1 MTFFNFSK
9 LFRKFVQNKFM
20 IISLVGY
27 MGSGKSHIS
36 KILSEKIN
44 FSLIDLDKEIC
55 KRNKLTIPEIFEKKG
70 EIYFRKLERE
80 TLEEILATKENI
92 VLSLG
97 GGTPVYYNN
106 MEIINNNSTSFFL
119 RTSISTLIE
128 RISKQK
134 EKRPLIANIPDEDLP
149 EFIAKHLFERN
160 QFYSKAQFSIST
172 DSKEPEIIMN
182 EIIEKLY
189 L

>member
-1 MTFFNFSK
+1 
-9 LFRKFVQNKFM
+9 M

-36 KILSEKIN
+36 KILSEKLN
-44 FSLIDLDKEIC
+44 FRLIDLDKEIS
-55 KRNKLTIPEIFEKKG
+55 KRNKLTIPEIFAKKG

-80 TLEEILATKENI
+80 ALEEILATEENL

-97 GGTPVYYNN
+97 GGTPAYYNN
-106 MEIINNNSTSFFL
+106 MEIINSNSRSVFM
-119 RTSISTLIE
+119 RASVGTLAE
-128 RISKQK
+128 RLSKQK
-134 EKRPLIANIPDEDLP
+134 EKRPLIANIADEDLP

-160 QFYSKAQFSIST
+160 AFYSKAQFNVVT
-172 DSKEPEIIMN
+172 DNRQPEEIVA

>member
-1 MTFFNFSK
+1 
-9 LFRKFVQNKFM
+9 M
-20 IISLVGY
+20 IISLIGY
-27 MGSGKSHIS
+27 MGCGKSHVS

-44 FSLIDLDKEIC
+44 FRLIDLDKEISR
-55 KRNKLTIPEIFEKKG
+55 RNKLTIPEIFEKKG

-80 TLEEILATKENI
+80 ALEEILASEENV

-106 MEIINNNSTSFFL
+106 MEIINHNSKSIFL
-119 RTSISTLIE
+119 RASVATLSE
-128 RISKQK
+128 RLSKQK
-134 EKRPLIANIPDEDLP
+134 EKRPLIAHISEEDLP

-160 QFYSKAQFSIST
+160 PFYSKAQFSVST
-172 DSKEPEIIMN
+172 DARTPE
-182 EIIEKLY
+182 EIVAEITEKLY

>member
-1 MTFFNFSK
+1 
-9 LFRKFVQNKFM
+9 M
-20 IISLVGY
+20 IISLIGY

-36 KILSEKIN
+36 KILSDKIN
-44 FSLIDLDKEIC
+44 FKLIDLDKEISW
-55 KRNKLTIPEIFEKKG
+55 RNKLTIPEIFEKKG

-80 TLEEILATKENI
+80 TLEEILATQENI

-106 MEIINNNSTSFFL
+106 MEIINNNSKSIFL
-119 RTSISTLIE
+119 RASIATLTE

-134 EKRPLIANIPDEDLP
+134 EKRPLIAKISDEDLP

-160 QFYSKAQFSIST
+160 VFYSKAQFSIGT
-172 DSKEPEIIMN
+172 DNKTPEEIVN
-182 EIIEKLY
+182 EITEKLY

>member
-1 MTFFNFSK
+1 
-9 LFRKFVQNKFM
+9 M

-27 MGSGKSHIS
+27 MGSGKTHIS
-36 KILSEKIN
+36 KILSEKLN
-44 FSLIDLDKEIC
+44 FKFIDLDKEIFQ
-55 KRNKLTIPEIFEKKG
+55 RNKLTIPEIFEKKG
-70 EIYFRKLERE
+70 ELYFRKLERE
-80 TLEEILATKENI
+80 TLEEILAKEKNT

-106 MEIINNNSTSFFL
+106 MEIINNNSKSVFL
-119 RTSISTLIE
+119 KASVGTLSE
-128 RISKQK
+128 RLSKQK
-134 EKRPLIANIPDEDLP
+134 EKRPLIAHISDENLP

-160 QFYSKAQFSIST
+160 SFYGKAQLSVST
-172 DSKEPEIIMN
+172 DHRQPEDIVD

>member
-1 MTFFNFSK
+1 
-9 LFRKFVQNKFM
+9 M
-20 IISLVGY
+20 IISLIGY
-27 MGSGKSHIS
+27 MGSGKTHIS

-44 FSLIDLDKEIC
+44 FELIDLDKEISR
-55 KRNKLTIPEIFEKKG
+55 RNKLTIPEIFEKKG

-80 TLEEILATKENI
+80 ILEEVLAAQQNI
-92 VLSLG
+92 ILSLG

-106 MEIINNNSTSFFL
+106 MEIINHNSKTIFL
-119 RTSISTLIE
+119 RTSVATLSE
-128 RISKQK
+128 RLSKQK
-134 EKRPLIANIPDEDLP
+134 EKRPLIANISDENLP

-160 QFYSKAQFSIST
+160 EFYSKAQHHVTT
-172 DSKEPEIIMN
+172 DNREPEDIVN

>member
-1 MTFFNFSK
+1 M
-9 LFRKFVQNKFM
+9 V
-20 IISLVGY
+20 ISLIGY

-36 KILSEKIN
+36 KILSDKIN
-44 FSLIDLDKEIC
+44 FKLIDLDKEISW
-55 KRNKLTIPEIFEKKG
+55 RNKLTIPEIFEKKG

-80 TLEEILATKENI
+80 TLEEILATQENI

-106 MEIINNNSTSFFL
+106 MEIINHNSKSIFL
-119 RTSISTLIE
+119 RASISTLVA
-128 RISKQK
+128 RLSKQK
-134 EKRPLIANIPDEDLP
+134 EKRPLIAKITDEDLP

-160 QFYSKAQFSIST
+160 IFYSKAQFSIST
-172 DSKEPEIIMN
+172 DNKTPEDIVKEIT
-182 EIIEKLY
+182 EKLY

>member
-1 MTFFNFSK
+1 
-9 LFRKFVQNKFM
+9 M

-44 FSLIDLDKEIC
+44 FKLIDLDKEIS

-80 TLEEILATKENI
+80 TLEEILASEENVI
-92 VLSLG
+92 LSLG
-97 GGTPVYYNN
+97 GGTPAYYNN
-106 MEIINNNSTSFFL
+106 MEIINLNSKSVFL
-119 RTSISTLIE
+119 RASVGTLAG

-134 EKRPLIANIPDEDLP
+134 EKRPLIANILDEDLP

-160 QFYSKAQFSIST
+160 EFYGKAQYQVNT
-172 DSKEPEIIMN
+172 DSREPEAIVQ

>member
-1 MTFFNFSK
+1 
-9 LFRKFVQNKFM
+9 M

-36 KILSEKIN
+36 KILSDKLD
-44 FSLIDLDKEIC
+44 FKLIDLDKEISR
-55 KRNKLTIPEIFEKKG
+55 RNKLTIPEIFEKKG
-70 EIYFRKLERE
+70 EIHFRKLERE
-80 TLEEILATKENI
+80 ILEEILAAEENI

-106 MEIINNNSTSFFL
+106 MEIINLNSKSIFL
-119 RTSISTLIE
+119 RTSINTLIE

-134 EKRPLIANIPDEDLP
+134 EKRPLIANIPDENLP

-160 QFYSKAQFSIST
+160 QYYSKAQFNIST
-172 DSKEPEIIMN
+172 DSKEPEQIMK
-182 EIIEKLY
+182 EIIEILY

>member
-1 MTFFNFSK
+1 
-9 LFRKFVQNKFM
+9 M

-27 MGSGKSHIS
+27 MGSGKTHIS
-36 KILSEKIN
+36 KILSEKLN
-44 FSLIDLDKEIC
+44 FKFIDLDKEIFQ
-55 KRNKLTIPEIFEKKG
+55 RNKLTIPEIFEKKG
-70 EIYFRKLERE
+70 ELYFRKLERE
-80 TLEEILATKENI
+80 VLEEILAKEKNA

-106 MEIINNNSTSFFL
+106 MEIINNNSKSVFL
-119 RTSISTLIE
+119 KASVGTLSE
-128 RISKQK
+128 RLSKQK
-134 EKRPLIANIPDEDLP
+134 EKRPLIAHISDENLA

-160 QFYSKAQFSIST
+160 QFYGKAQFSVST
-172 DSKEPEIIMN
+172 DHRQPEDIVD

>member
-1 MTFFNFSK
+1 
-9 LFRKFVQNKFM
+9 M

-27 MGSGKSHIS
+27 MGSGKTHIS

-44 FSLIDLDKEIC
+44 FKLIDLDKEISR
-55 KRNKLTIPEIFEKKG
+55 RNKLTIPEIFEKKG

-80 TLEEILATKENI
+80 TLEEILATEENLI
-92 VLSLG
+92 LSLG

-106 MEIINNNSTSFFL
+106 MEIINTGSKSVFL
-119 RTSISTLIE
+119 KASVMTLAA
-128 RISKQK
+128 RLSKQK
-134 EKRPLIANIPDEDLP
+134 EKRPLIAKISEEDLP

-160 QFYSKAQFSIST
+160 QFYGKSQFNINT
-172 DSKEPEIIMN
+172 DNRTPEDIVT

>member
-1 MTFFNFSK
+1 M
-9 LFRKFVQNKFM
+9 V
-20 IISLVGY
+20 ISLIGY

-36 KILSEKIN
+36 KILSDKIN
-44 FSLIDLDKEIC
+44 FKLIDLDKEISW
-55 KRNKLTIPEIFEKKG
+55 RNKLTISEIFEKKG

-80 TLEEILATKENI
+80 TLEEILATQENI

-106 MEIINNNSTSFFL
+106 MEIINHNSKSIFL
-119 RTSISTLIE
+119 RASISTLIE
-128 RISKQK
+128 RLSKQK
-134 EKRPLIANIPDEDLP
+134 EKRPLIAKITDEDLP

-160 QFYSKAQFSIST
+160 IFYSKAQFSIST
-172 DSKEPEIIMN
+172 DNKTPEDIVKEIT
-182 EIIEKLY
+182 EKLY

>member
-1 MTFFNFSK
+1 
-9 LFRKFVQNKFM
+9 M

-44 FSLIDLDKEIC
+44 FKLIDLDKEISR
-55 KRNKLTIPEIFEKKG
+55 RNKLTIPEIFEKKG

-80 TLEEILATKENI
+80 ALEEILATEENLI
-92 VLSLG
+92 LSLG

-106 MEIINNNSTSFFL
+106 MEIINTNSKSVFL
-119 RTSISTLIE
+119 KASIHTLVE
-128 RISKQK
+128 RLSKQK
-134 EKRPLIANIPDEDLP
+134 DKRPIIAHISDENLP

-160 QFYSKAQFSIST
+160 EYYNQSLISINT
-172 DSKEPEIIMN
+172 DSREPENIVD

>member
-1 MTFFNFSK
+1 
-9 LFRKFVQNKFM
+9 M

-27 MGSGKSHIS
+27 MGCGKSHIS

-44 FSLIDLDKEIC
+44 FKLIDLDKEISR
-55 KRNKLTIPEIFEKKG
+55 RNKLTISEIFEKKG
-70 EIYFRKLERE
+70 EISFRKLERE
-80 TLEEILATKENI
+80 ALEEILAGEENV

-106 MEIINNNSTSFFL
+106 MEIINHSSKSIFL
-119 RTSISTLIE
+119 RASIGTLSE
-128 RISKQK
+128 RLSKQK
-134 EKRPLIANIPDEDLP
+134 EKRPLIANISDENLP

-160 QFYSKAQFSIST
+160 EFYSKAQFTINT
-172 DSKEPEIIMN
+172 DSREPDDIVK

>member
-1 MTFFNFSK
+1 
-9 LFRKFVQNKFM
+9 M

-27 MGSGKSHIS
+27 MGCGKSHIS

-44 FSLIDLDKEIC
+44 FKLIDLDKEISR
-55 KRNKLTIPEIFEKKG
+55 RNKLTIPEIFEKKG

-80 TLEEILATKENI
+80 TLEEILATEENLI
-92 VLSLG
+92 LSLG

-106 MEIINNNSTSFFL
+106 MEIINNNSKSIFL
-119 RTSISTLIE
+119 RASVSTLAE
-128 RISKQK
+128 RLSKQK
-134 EKRPLIANIPDEDLP
+134 EKRPLIANISDENLP

-160 QFYSKAQFSIST
+160 EFYSKAMISVTT
-172 DSKEPEIIMN
+172 DSREPEAIVD

>member
-1 MTFFNFSK
+1 
-9 LFRKFVQNKFM
+9 M

-36 KILSEKIN
+36 KILSDKLN
-44 FSLIDLDKEIC
+44 FKLIDLDKDISR
-55 KRNKLTIPEIFEKKG
+55 RNKLTIPEIFEKKG

-80 TLEEILATKENI
+80 ALEEILASEENVI
-92 VLSLG
+92 LSLG

-106 MEIINNNSTSFFL
+106 MEIINHNSKSVFL
-119 RTSISTLIE
+119 KASVGTLAE
-128 RISKQK
+128 RLSKQK
-134 EKRPLIANIPDEDLP
+134 EKRPLIANIDEENLP

-160 QFYSKAQFSIST
+160 QFYSKAQYNVNT
-172 DSKEPEIIMN
+172 DNREPEDIVN

-189 L
+189 I

>member
-1 MTFFNFSK
+1 
-9 LFRKFVQNKFM
+9 M

-44 FSLIDLDKEIC
+44 FKLIDLDKEISR
-55 KRNKLTIPEIFEKKG
+55 RNKLTIPEIFEKKG

-80 TLEEILATKENI
+80 TLEEILASEENVI
-92 VLSLG
+92 LSLG
-97 GGTPVYYNN
+97 GGTPAYYNN
-106 MEIINNNSTSFFL
+106 MEIINLNSKSVFL
-119 RTSISTLIE
+119 RASVGTLAG

-134 EKRPLIANIPDEDLP
+134 EKRPLIANISDEDLP

-160 QFYSKAQFSIST
+160 EFYGKAQYQVNT
-172 DSKEPEIIMN
+172 DSREPEAIAQ

>member
-1 MTFFNFSK
+1 
-9 LFRKFVQNKFM
+9 
-20 IISLVGY
+20 
-27 MGSGKSHIS
+27 MGCGKSHIS

-44 FSLIDLDKEIC
+44 FKLIDLDHEIS

-70 EIYFRKLERE
+70 EIYFRRSERE
-80 TLEEILATKENI
+80 VLEELLATHENI

-106 MEIINNNSTSFFL
+106 MEIINNHSKSFFL
-119 RTSISTLIE
+119 RASVATLTE
-128 RISKQK
+128 RILKQK
-134 EKRPLIANIPDEDLP
+134 EKRPLVAKIPDEDLP

-160 QFYSKAQFSIST
+160 IYYNKAQFSIST
-172 DSKEPEIIMN
+172 DQKDPETIVS
-182 EIIEKLY
+182 EITEKLY